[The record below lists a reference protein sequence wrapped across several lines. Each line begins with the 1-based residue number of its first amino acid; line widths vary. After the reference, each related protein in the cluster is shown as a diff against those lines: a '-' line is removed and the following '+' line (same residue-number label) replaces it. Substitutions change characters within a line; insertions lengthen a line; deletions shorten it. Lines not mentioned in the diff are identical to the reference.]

1 MSEKLTQKI
10 FNEEMFATIRI
21 LSFGETQASEP
32 FVESA
37 LRDLSKDGFDIDDAN
52 IEKLVYRFVKRL
64 EKLSGYEY
72 E

>member
-21 LSFGETQASEP
+21 FSFSETEASEP

-37 LRDLSKDGFDIDDAN
+37 LRDLSEDGFDIDDAN
-52 IEKLVYRFVKRL
+52 IEKMLERFVTRL